1 MTNPGFRMKFRA
13 RWLAAV
19 CASVIWGTAW
29 AEVSEVRI
37 TKQFGVGFLPLMV
50 MEDQKLVEKQ
60 SKAGGLPE
68 VKGVFMTLSNP
79 AAMNDGLL
87 SGQIDF
93 GTNGPPAVITIWART
108 RGSGNEVKG
117 VAGMVLTPMW
127 LNTNNPAIKSIRD
140 FTEKDKIAITAVKV
154 SIPAIIMQM
163 AALKEWGKDS
173 YARLDPLTVSM
184 SHPDGMAA
192 FLSKRDITAHFTSP
206 PFMYRE
212 LEQPGVHRILSSDD
226 VMGGPTTFSNLYSTS
241 RFHDANPRTYKAV
254 LAAFIE
260 AIELIN
266 KDRKQAAEIYLRV
279 SGDKKSTVAEI
290 QKQLEDPNLVFTATP
305 RNIQKYADFMFEV
318 GSIKTRA
325 ASWKDIYFPGIH
337 HLPGN

>member
-1 MTNPGFRMKFRA
+1 MTFRKK
-13 RWLAAV
+13 WIAAV
-19 CASVIWGTAW
+19 SAVLLCGVAQ
-29 AEVSEVRI
+29 AEVNEVRI
-37 TKQFGVGFLPLMV
+37 TKQFGLGFLPLMV

-60 SKAGGLPE
+60 SKAAGLPE

-87 SGQIDF
+87 SGQIDY

-108 RGSGNEVKG
+108 KGSGNEIKG

-127 LNTNNPAIKSIRD
+127 LNTNNPNVKSIRD
-140 FTEKDKIAITAVKV
+140 FTEKDKIAVTAVKV

-163 AALKEWGKDS
+163 AAVKEWCKDN
-173 YARLDPLTVSM
+173 YAKLDPLTVSM

-192 FLSKRDITAHFTSP
+192 FLSKRDVTAHFTSP
-206 PFMYRE
+206 PFMYKE
-212 LEQPGVHRILSSDD
+212 LEQPGVQRIMSSDD

-241 RFHDANPRTYKAV
+241 KFHDANPRVYKAV

-260 AIELIN
+260 AIDLIN
-266 KDRKQAAEIYLRV
+266 KDKKQAAEIYLRI

-290 QKQLEDPNLVFTATP
+290 QKQIEDPNLVFTATP
-305 RNIQKYADFMFEV
+305 RNIQKYADFMFDV
-318 GSIKTRA
+318 GSIKTKA
-325 ASWKDIYFPGIH
+325 ASWKDIYFPEIH

>member
-1 MTNPGFRMKFRA
+1 MTFRKK
-13 RWLAAV
+13 WIAAV
-19 CASVIWGTAW
+19 SAVLLCGVAQ
-29 AEVSEVRI
+29 AEVNEVRI
-37 TKQFGVGFLPLMV
+37 TKQFGLGFLPLMV

-60 SKAGGLPE
+60 SKAAGLPE

-87 SGQIDF
+87 SGQIDY

-108 RGSGNEVKG
+108 KGSGNEIKG

-127 LNTNNPAIKSIRD
+127 LNTNNPNVKSIRD
-140 FTEKDKIAITAVKV
+140 FTEKDKIAVTAVKV

-163 AALKEWGKDS
+163 AAVKEWGKDN
-173 YARLDPLTVSM
+173 YAKLDPLTVSM

-192 FLSKRDITAHFTSP
+192 FLSKRDVTAHFTSP
-206 PFMYRE
+206 PFMYKE
-212 LEQPGVHRILSSDD
+212 LEQPGVQRIMSSDD

-241 RFHDANPRTYKAV
+241 KFHDANPRVYKAV

-260 AIELIN
+260 AIDLIN
-266 KDRKQAAEIYLRV
+266 KDKKQAAEIYLRI

-290 QKQLEDPNLVFTATP
+290 QKQIEDPNLVFTATP
-305 RNIQKYADFMFEV
+305 RNIQKYADFMFDV
-318 GSIKTRA
+318 GSIKTKA
-325 ASWKDIYFPGIH
+325 ASWKDIYFHEIH

>member
-1 MTNPGFRMKFRA
+1 MTTSKKWA
-13 RWLAAV
+13 LAA
-19 CASVIWGTAW
+19 CAALLCGAAQ

-60 SKAGGLPE
+60 SKAAGLAE
-68 VKGVFMTLSNP
+68 VKGVFMTLNNP

-87 SGQIDF
+87 SGQIDY

-108 RGSGNEVKG
+108 KGSANEIKG

-127 LNTNNPAIKSIRD
+127 LNVNNPAVKSIRD
-140 FTEKDKIAITAVKV
+140 FTEKDKIAVTAVKV

-163 AALKEWGKDS
+163 AAMKEWGRENFAK
-173 YARLDPLTVSM
+173 LDALTVSM

-212 LEQPGVHRILSSDD
+212 LEQAGVHRIMSSDD

-241 RFHDANPRTYKAV
+241 KFHDANPRVYKAV
-254 LAAFIE
+254 LAAFTE
-260 AIELIN
+260 AVDLIN
-266 KDRKQAAEIYLRV
+266 KDKKLGAEIYLRI

-290 QKQLEDPNLVFTATP
+290 QKQLEDPNIVFTTTP

-318 GSIKTRA
+318 GSIKTKA
-325 ASWKDIYFPGIH
+325 ASWKDIYFPEIH
-337 HLPGN
+337 NLPGN

>member
-1 MTNPGFRMKFRA
+1 MTFRKK
-13 RWLAAV
+13 WIAAV
-19 CASVIWGTAW
+19 SAVLLCGVAQ
-29 AEVSEVRI
+29 AEVNEVRI
-37 TKQFGVGFLPLMV
+37 TKQFGLGFLPLMV

-60 SKAGGLPE
+60 SKAAGLPE

-87 SGQIDF
+87 SGQIDY

-108 RGSGNEVKG
+108 KGSGNEIKG

-127 LNTNNPAIKSIRD
+127 LNTNNPNVKSIRD
-140 FTEKDKIAITAVKV
+140 FTEKDKIAVTAVKV

-163 AALKEWGKDS
+163 AAMKEWGKDN
-173 YARLDPLTVSM
+173 YAKLDPLTVSM

-192 FLSKRDITAHFTSP
+192 FLSKRDVTAHFTSP
-206 PFMYRE
+206 PFMYKE
-212 LEQPGVHRILSSDD
+212 LEQPGVQRIMSSDD

-241 RFHDANPRTYKAV
+241 KFHDANPRVYKAV

-260 AIELIN
+260 AIDLIN
-266 KDRKQAAEIYLRV
+266 KDKKQAAEIYLRI

-290 QKQLEDPNLVFTATP
+290 QKQIEDPNLVFTATP
-305 RNIQKYADFMFEV
+305 RNIQKYADFMFDV
-318 GSIKTRA
+318 GSIKTKA
-325 ASWKDIYFPGIH
+325 ASWKDIYFPEIH

>member
-1 MTNPGFRMKFRA
+1 MTFRKKWIA
-13 RWLAAV
+13 TVSAV
-19 CASVIWGTAW
+19 LLCGVAQ
-29 AEVSEVRI
+29 AEVNEVRI
-37 TKQFGVGFLPLMV
+37 TKQFGLGFLPLMV

-60 SKAGGLPE
+60 SKAAGLPE

-87 SGQIDF
+87 SGQIDY

-108 RGSGNEVKG
+108 KGSGNEIKG

-127 LNTNNPAIKSIRD
+127 LNTNNPNVKSIRD
-140 FTEKDKIAITAVKV
+140 FTEKDKIAVTAVKV

-163 AALKEWGKDS
+163 AAMKEWGKDN
-173 YARLDPLTVSM
+173 YAKLDPLTVSM

-192 FLSKRDITAHFTSP
+192 FLSKRDVTAHFTSP
-206 PFMYRE
+206 PFMYKE
-212 LEQPGVHRILSSDD
+212 LEQPGVQRIMSSDD

-241 RFHDANPRTYKAV
+241 KFHDANPRVYKAV

-260 AIELIN
+260 AIDLIN
-266 KDRKQAAEIYLRV
+266 KDKKQAAEIYLRI
-279 SGDKKSTVAEI
+279 SGDKKSTVMEI
-290 QKQLEDPNLVFTATP
+290 QKQIEDPNLVFTATP
-305 RNIQKYADFMFEV
+305 RNIQKYADFMFDV
-318 GSIKTRA
+318 GSIKTKA
-325 ASWKDIYFPGIH
+325 ASWKDIYFPEIH

>member
-1 MTNPGFRMKFRA
+1 MKFSTHLK
-13 RWLAAV
+13 LAAAFALA
-19 CASVIWGTAW
+19 CGAAH
-29 AEVSEVRI
+29 AEVTEVKI

-50 MEDQKLVEKQ
+50 MEDLKLVEKN
-60 SKAGGLPE
+60 SKAQGLPE

-87 SGQIDF
+87 SGPIDF
-93 GTNGPPAVITIWART
+93 GTNGPPAMITIWART
-108 RGSGNEVKG
+108 KGSGNEIKG

-127 LNTNNPAIKSIRD
+127 LNVNNPAIKSIRD
-140 FTEKDKIAITAVKV
+140 FTEKDKIAVTAVKV

-163 AALKEWGKDS
+163 AAAKEWGKDQ

-192 FLSKRDITAHFTSP
+192 FLSKRDVTAHFTSP
-206 PFMYRE
+206 PFMYKE
-212 LEQPGVHRILSSDD
+212 LEQPGVHRIMSSDD

-241 RFHDANPRTYKAV
+241 KFHDANPRVYKAV
-254 LAAFIE
+254 LAAFTE
-260 AIELIN
+260 AIEVIN
-266 KDRKQAAEIYLRV
+266 KDKKRAAEIYLRI

-290 QKQLEDPNLVFTATP
+290 QKDLEDPNLVFTTTP
-305 RNIQKYADFMFEV
+305 KNIQKYADFMFDV
-318 GSIKTRA
+318 GTIKTKA
-325 ASWKDIYFPGIH
+325 NSWKDVYFPEVH

>member
-1 MTNPGFRMKFRA
+1 MTFSKK
-13 RWLAAV
+13 WIAAV
-19 CASVIWGTAW
+19 SAVLLCGVAQ
-29 AEVSEVRI
+29 AEVNEVRI
-37 TKQFGVGFLPLMV
+37 TKQFGLGFLPLMV

-60 SKAGGLPE
+60 SKAAGLPE

-87 SGQIDF
+87 SGQIDY

-108 RGSGNEVKG
+108 KGSGNEIKG

-127 LNTNNPAIKSIRD
+127 LNTNNPNVKSIRD
-140 FTEKDKIAITAVKV
+140 FTEKDKIAVTAVKV

-163 AALKEWGKDS
+163 AAVKEWGKDN
-173 YARLDPLTVSM
+173 YAKLDPLTVSM

-192 FLSKRDITAHFTSP
+192 FLSKRDVTAHFTSP
-206 PFMYRE
+206 PFMYKE
-212 LEQPGVHRILSSDD
+212 LEQPGVQRIMSSDD

-241 RFHDANPRTYKAV
+241 KFHDANPRVYKAV

-260 AIELIN
+260 AIDLIN
-266 KDRKQAAEIYLRV
+266 KDKKQAAEIYLRI

-290 QKQLEDPNLVFTATP
+290 QKQIEDPNLVFTATP
-305 RNIQKYADFMFEV
+305 RNIQKYADFMFDV
-318 GSIKTRA
+318 GSIKTKA
-325 ASWKDIYFPGIH
+325 ASWKDIYFPEIH

>member
-1 MTNPGFRMKFRA
+1 MTFRKK
-13 RWLAAV
+13 WIAAV
-19 CASVIWGTAW
+19 SAVLLCGVAQ
-29 AEVSEVRI
+29 AEVNEVRI
-37 TKQFGVGFLPLMV
+37 TKQFGLGFLPLMV

-60 SKAGGLPE
+60 SKAAGLPE

-87 SGQIDF
+87 SGQIDY

-108 RGSGNEVKG
+108 KGSGNEIKG

-127 LNTNNPAIKSIRD
+127 LNTNNPNVKSIRD
-140 FTEKDKIAITAVKV
+140 FTEKDKIAVTAVKV

-163 AALKEWGKDS
+163 AAVKEWGKDN
-173 YARLDPLTVSM
+173 YAKLDPLTVSM

-192 FLSKRDITAHFTSP
+192 FLSKRDVTAHFTSP
-206 PFMYRE
+206 PFMYKE
-212 LEQPGVHRILSSDD
+212 LEQPGVQRIMSSDD

-241 RFHDANPRTYKAV
+241 KFHDANPRVYKAV

-260 AIELIN
+260 AIDLIN
-266 KDRKQAAEIYLRV
+266 KDKKQAAEIYLRI
-279 SGDKKSTVAEI
+279 SGDKKSTVAEL
-290 QKQLEDPNLVFTATP
+290 QKQIEDPNLVFTATP
-305 RNIQKYADFMFEV
+305 RNIQKYADFMFDV
-318 GSIKTRA
+318 GSIKTKA
-325 ASWKDIYFPGIH
+325 ASWKDIYFPEIH

>member
-1 MTNPGFRMKFRA
+1 MKFSTHLK
-13 RWLAAV
+13 LAAAFALA
-19 CASVIWGTAW
+19 CGAAH
-29 AEVSEVRI
+29 AEVTEVKI

-50 MEDQKLVEKQ
+50 MEDLKLVEKN
-60 SKAGGLPE
+60 SKAQGLPE

-93 GTNGPPAVITIWART
+93 GTNGPPAMITIWART
-108 RGSGNEVKG
+108 RGSGNEIKG

-127 LNTNNPAIKSIRD
+127 LNVNNPAIKSIRD
-140 FTEKDKIAITAVKV
+140 FTEKDKIAVTAVKV

-163 AALKEWGKDS
+163 AAAKEWGKDQ

-192 FLSKRDITAHFTSP
+192 FLSKRDVTAHFTSP
-206 PFMYRE
+206 PFMYKE
-212 LEQPGVHRILSSDD
+212 LEQPGVHRIMSSDD

-241 RFHDANPRTYKAV
+241 KFHDANPRVYKAV
-254 LAAFIE
+254 LAAFTE
-260 AIELIN
+260 AIDVIN
-266 KDRKQAAEIYLRV
+266 KDKKRAAEIYLRI

-290 QKQLEDPNLVFTATP
+290 QKDLEDPNLVFTTTP
-305 RNIQKYADFMFEV
+305 KNIQKYADFMFDV
-318 GSIKTRA
+318 GTIKTKA
-325 ASWKDIYFPGIH
+325 NSWKDVYFPEVH

>member
-1 MTNPGFRMKFRA
+1 MTFRKK
-13 RWLAAV
+13 WIAAV
-19 CASVIWGTAW
+19 SAVLLCGVAQ
-29 AEVSEVRI
+29 AEVNEVRI
-37 TKQFGVGFLPLMV
+37 TKQFGLGFLPLMV

-60 SKAGGLPE
+60 SKAAGLPE

-87 SGQIDF
+87 SGQIDY

-108 RGSGNEVKG
+108 KGSGNEIKG

-127 LNTNNPAIKSIRD
+127 LNTNNPNVKSIRD
-140 FTEKDKIAITAVKV
+140 FTEKDKIAVTAVKV

-163 AALKEWGKDS
+163 AAVKEWGKDN
-173 YARLDPLTVSM
+173 YAKLDPLTVSM

-192 FLSKRDITAHFTSP
+192 FLSKRDVTAHFTSP
-206 PFMYRE
+206 PFMYKE
-212 LEQPGVHRILSSDD
+212 LEQPGVQRIMSSDD

-241 RFHDANPRTYKAV
+241 KFHDANPRVYKAV

-260 AIELIN
+260 AIDLIN
-266 KDRKQAAEIYLRV
+266 KDKKQAAEIYLRI

-290 QKQLEDPNLVFTATP
+290 QKQIEDPNLVFTATP
-305 RNIQKYADFMFEV
+305 RNIQKYADFMFDV
-318 GSIKTRA
+318 GSIKTKA
-325 ASWKDIYFPGIH
+325 ASWKDIYFPEFH
-337 HLPGN
+337 HLPGS